1 MDSSTM
7 YDKEKTQES
16 IVIEKVEAV
25 AIVSI
30 LYYEKNFSG
39 SKLVYILRLS
49 IVEFSNSKF
58 PFPFFQFLLSTE

>member
-58 PFPFFQFLLSTE
+58 TFPFFQFLLSTE